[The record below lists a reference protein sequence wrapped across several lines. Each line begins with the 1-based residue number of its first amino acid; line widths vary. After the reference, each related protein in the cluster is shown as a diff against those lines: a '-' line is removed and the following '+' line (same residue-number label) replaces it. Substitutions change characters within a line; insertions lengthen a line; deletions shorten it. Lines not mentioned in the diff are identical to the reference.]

1 MASLFQSFHGGR
13 TRGTVSTKLTSTALS
28 SSYSSDAGNTPLIT
42 NILRQYAE
50 ATLGAG
56 SLQTAVLLP
65 EGEDE
70 HEWIA
75 VHVHDFCNQIN
86 LLYGTITDF
95 CVPYSSNGSTSCCCT
110 RMMATDDYEYLW
122 QDPQDPEYQRPT
134 AMPARDYIDCLIA
147 WCHGHLNNETI
158 FPTQP
163 GVSFSLQSLPVF
175 KMMLKRLFRVYAHIY
190 CHHFNQITE
199 LGLQPH
205 LNTSLKHFVLFTR
218 QFGLVDPAEF
228 APLQELITILL
239 NDN

>member
-13 TRGTVSTKLTSTALS
+13 TKGTVSAKPTSTSLS
-28 SSYSSDAGNTPLIT
+28 SSYGGAGNTALVT
-42 NILRQYAE
+42 NILRQYAQ

-86 LLYGTITDF
+86 LLYGTITEF
-95 CVPYSSNGSTSCCCT
+95 CVPHSNSNGSSTGCCS
-110 RMMATDDYEYLW
+110 RMMATEDYEYLW
-122 QDPQDPEYQRPT
+122 QDPQDPRYHRPT

-147 WCHGHLNNETI
+147 WCHNYLDNETI

-163 GVSFSLQSLPVF
+163 GISFSSQSLPIF
-175 KMMLKRLFRVYAHIY
+175 KIMLKRLFRVYAHIY

-218 QFGLVDPAEF
+218 QFDLVDPVEF